1 MSATCEEDVM
11 RIKKRLEKMMKASEI
26 DAHVSI
32 DMLNSLKKLPID
44 LQILKNTGIGVAL
57 NNLRKSCNSEEL
69 GTLAKSLL
77 KNWKK
82 LVSNEGQQQLNAAVS
97 SPNSNSN
104 DSSKPPMSPPLV
116 TNGNG
121 NGNGNG
127 KESSLKRSLSG
138 SPEFEKQHSLKNTTT
153 SPTSNAKIPR
163 LDHTPQKE
171 TNHTSTNH
179 NNTNQSNNR
188 SNSNGNGFK
197 AERFNPLVRH
207 ISFTE
212 TKDPVRLKCREMLAN
227 ALELTES
234 IENGTALC
242 DVNEIA
248 NRCEDVIYS
257 EFKNT
262 EMKYKNRIRSRVI
275 NLKDSKNPKFRE
287 SVRLG
292 IITPDRL
299 ATMTSEEMASEDLK
313 SLRAKFTQESIDD
326 HQMART
332 QGAKTTLLTCS
343 KCKKNNVSYSEMQTR
358 SADEPMTT
366 FAYCMECGHRWKFG

>member
-1 MSATCEEDVM
+1 MSQCEEDVM
-11 RIKKRLEKMMKASEI
+11 RIKKKLDKMMKAS
-26 DAHVSI
+26 DVDVNNSI

-44 LQILKNTGIGVAL
+44 LQILKNTGIGMAL

-82 LVSNEGQQQLNAAVS
+82 LVATEGQQQLNTAVS

-104 DSSKPPMSPPLV
+104 DSSKPPMSPPLQNNSNTNSNGT
-116 TNGNG
+116 TNG
-121 NGNGNG
+121 
-127 KESSLKRSLSG
+127 LKRSLSG
-138 SPEFEKQHSLKNTTT
+138 SPEFEKLNANGKNNTTT
-153 SPTSNAKIPR
+153 TPPPTTNNAKIAKTEV
-163 LDHTPQKE
+163 TPQKE
-171 TNHTSTNH
+171 AKPNNSTTNGVKSLALE
-179 NNTNQSNNR
+179 QKR
-188 SNSNGNGFK
+188 Y
-197 AERFNPLVRH
+197 NPLARH

-212 TKDPVRLKCREMLAN
+212 TKDPVRVKCRELLAS
-227 ALELTES
+227 ALELTEV
-234 IENGTALC
+234 IENGAALC

-248 NRCEDVIYS
+248 NRCEDVIFA

-262 EMKYKNRIRSRVI
+262 DVKYKNRIRSRVA

-292 IITPDRL
+292 LITPDKL
-299 ATMTSEEMASEDLK
+299 AVMTSEEMASDDLK
-313 SLRAKFTQESIDD
+313 NLRAKFTKEAIDD

-332 QGAKTTLLTCS
+332 QGAKTTLLTCG

-366 FAYCMECGHRWKFG
+366 FAYCLECGHRWKFG

>member
-1 MSATCEEDVM
+1 MSTSSNGGCEEDVL
-11 RIKKRLEKMMKASEI
+11 RIKKRLDKMMKSSEV
-26 DAHVSI
+26 DVNGSI

-82 LVSNEGQQQLNAAVS
+82 LVSNEGQQQLNTAVS

-104 DSSKPPMSPPLV
+104 DSSKPPMSPPLSSS
-116 TNGNG
+116 TTNNGNG
-121 NGNGNG
+121 
-127 KESSLKRSLSG
+127 LKRTLSG
-138 SPEFEKQHSLKNTTT
+138 SPVEVDNKMNKNT
-153 SPTSNAKIPR
+153 SPLSNSKIPK
-163 LDHTPQKE
+163 LDSTPQKE
-171 TNHTSTNH
+171 VSITTTNNNNNNRINS
-179 NNTNQSNNR
+179 NTNNN
-188 SNSNGNGFK
+188 NGKSLMDQNQR
-197 AERFNPLVRH
+197 RFNPLVRH

-227 ALELTES
+227 ALELTEN
-234 IENGTALC
+234 IENGAALC

-248 NRCEDVIYS
+248 NRCEDVIYA

-292 IITPDRL
+292 IITADRL
-299 ATMTSEEMASEDLK
+299 ATMPSEEMASDELK
-313 SLRAKFTQESIDD
+313 DLRAKFTKESIDD
-326 HQMART
+326 HQMAKT
-332 QGAKTTLLTCS
+332 QGAKTSLLTCS

>member
-1 MSATCEEDVM
+1 MSTQCEEDVM
-11 RIKKRLEKMMKASEI
+11 RIKKKLDKMMKASDI
-26 DAHVSI
+26 DVNNSI

-44 LQILKNTGIGVAL
+44 LQVLKNTGIGVAL

-69 GTLAKSLL
+69 GTLAKALL

-82 LVSNEGQQQLNAAVS
+82 LVSNEGQQQLNTAVS

-104 DSSKPPMSPPLV
+104 DSSKPPMSPPLTNNSNG
-116 TNGNG
+116 TNG
-121 NGNGNG
+121 
-127 KESSLKRSLSG
+127 LKRSLSG
-138 SPEFEKQHSLKNTTT
+138 SPEFDKINIKNNNTTI
-153 SPTSNAKIPR
+153 SPQPNNAKIAKTEI
-163 LDHTPQKE
+163 TPQKDSKV
-171 TNHTSTNH
+171 TNG
-179 NNTNQSNNR
+179 NN
-188 SNSNGNGFK
+188 NSNMNGFK
-197 AERFNPLVRH
+197 SSAPEQRRYNPLARH

-212 TKDPVRLKCREMLAN
+212 TKDPVRIKCRELLAN
-227 ALELTES
+227 ALELTEV
-234 IENGTALC
+234 IENGAALC

-248 NRCEDVIYS
+248 NRTEDVIYA

-262 EMKYKNRIRSRVI
+262 EVKYKNRIRSRVS
-275 NLKDSKNPKFRE
+275 NLKDPKNPKFRE

-292 IITPDRL
+292 LITPEKL
-299 ATMTSEEMASEDLK
+299 AVMTSEEMASDDLK
-313 SLRAKFTQESIDD
+313 NLRAKFTKESIDD

-332 QGAKTTLLTCS
+332 QGAKTTLLTCA

>member
-1 MSATCEEDVM
+1 MSSNACEEDVM
-11 RIKKRLEKMMKASEI
+11 RIKKKLDKMMKTTDII
-26 DAHVSI
+26 DVNNSI

-57 NNLRKSCNSEEL
+57 NNLRKSCNSDEL

-82 LVSNEGQQQLNAAVS
+82 LVSNEGQQQLNTAVS

-104 DSSKPPMSPPLV
+104 DSSKPPMSPPLQNNNNTTNGS
-116 TNGNG
+116 TNGN
-121 NGNGNG
+121 
-127 KESSLKRSLSG
+127 LKRTLSG
-138 SPEFEKQHSLKNTTT
+138 SPEFDKTKTTT
-153 SPTSNAKIPR
+153 TTPPPNSKVAKLDSTPSKDTNPAAKSN
-163 LDHTPQKE
+163 
-171 TNHTSTNH
+171 
-179 NNTNQSNNR
+179 
-188 SNSNGNGFK
+188 NGNGVK
-197 AERFNPLVRH
+197 IEQRRFNPLARH

-212 TKDPVRLKCREMLAN
+212 TKDPVRLKCREMLSA

-234 IENGTALC
+234 IENGAALC
-242 DVNEIA
+242 DVHEIA
-248 NRCEDVIYS
+248 NRCEDVIFA

-262 EMKYKNRIRSRVI
+262 EVKYKNRIRSRVI

-299 ATMTSEEMASEDLK
+299 ATMASEEMANEDLK
-313 SLRAKFTQESIDD
+313 NLRAKFTQESIDD

-332 QGAKTTLLTCS
+332 QGAKTSLLTCS